1 MDIKEPSGNESNL
14 FGSINNINEMK
25 ANQNLSNINNE
36 KINYLYYPQNAKNN
50 LKKKISIY
58 VIKSK
63 YNYRKKY
70 EE

>member
-25 ANQNLSNINNE
+25 VNQNLSNINNE

-50 LKKKISIY
+50 LKKK
-58 VIKSK
+58 
-63 YNYRKKY
+63 
-70 EE
+70 